1 MYYSNMSHL
10 KTIKMCGPNAAN
22 AISGIQILKVFWAGV
37 SSDFRSWLVP
47 LPPPPL
53 WIASASQD
61 YSSGNTKAM
70 PYLLSIIVPLAPK
83 GSMHV
88 SALNA
93 RPF

>member
-22 AISGIQILKVFWAGV
+22 AISGIQILKVFWTGV

-47 LPPPPL
+47 LAPSL
-53 WIASASQD
+53 SIASASQD